1 MLTFLAQSQ
10 STRGPGA
17 NTPNVFENVIAIF
30 SRPDTLAHPEDLLQ
44 SLQSMSVVWAVIFLT
59 AGIVCLLQ
67 GYRIYRTVTVV
78 LALAIGA
85 FAGYRLGQQIHAE
98 YIVAGCMA
106 ALTAVT
112 CFRMMKYAVAIM
124 GGLAGA
130 FLSANAWT
138 AIARL
143 MNSGTGGSPAEQYYW
158 ICSVVGMI
166 IGGML
171 AFILFKMSV
180 VLFTSVS
187 GATVAVL
194 GGVALLLQV
203 PGFSTEVYES
213 VSAHPVVVPLLVLV
227 PAVIGFI
234 LQESQADPD
243 PVGGAKPAAKPATT

>member
-1 MLTFLAQSQ
+1 MLTILAQARDFS
-10 STRGPGA
+10 GA
-17 NTPNVFENVIAIF
+17 SGAQPNVFENMIAIF
-30 SRPDTLAHPEDLLQ
+30 SRADTLAHPEDLLQ
-44 SLQSMSVVWAVIFLT
+44 SLQAMSVVWAVILLA
-59 AGIVCLLQ
+59 AGLVCLLQ

-78 LALAIGA
+78 MALSIGA
-85 FAGYRLGQQIHAE
+85 FAGYKLGQAINAE

-112 CFRMMKYAVAIM
+112 CFRLMKYAVAIM

-138 AIARL
+138 AVARL
-143 MNSGTGGSPAEQYYW
+143 INHGSEAATAEQYYW
-158 ICSVVGMI
+158 ICSVVGLI
-166 IGGML
+166 FGGML

-203 PGFSTEVYES
+203 ARLQHGG
-213 VSAHPVVVPLLVLV
+213 
-227 PAVIGFI
+227 VI
-234 LQESQADPD
+234 
-243 PVGGAKPAAKPATT
+243 AASRPIRW

>member
-1 MLTFLAQSQ
+1 MFTLLAQAQ
-10 STRGPGA
+10 GPDDARMGD
-17 NTPNVFENVIAIF
+17 PNVFENVIAIF
-30 SRPDTLAHPEDLLQ
+30 SRADTLAHPEDLLH
-44 SLQSMSVVWAVIFLT
+44 SLQAMSVVWAVIFLT
-59 AGIVCLLQ
+59 AGLVCLLQ

-85 FAGYRLGQQIHAE
+85 FVGYRLGQKINAE

-106 ALTAVT
+106 ALMAVS

-138 AIARL
+138 AVTRL
-143 MNSGTGGSPAEQYYW
+143 VYSGSEVSTIEQYYW
-158 ICSVVGMI
+158 ICSVVGLI
-166 IGGML
+166 FGGML

-194 GGVALLLQV
+194 GGVALMLQV
-203 PGFSTEVYES
+203 PGFSSQVSES
-213 VSAHPVVVPLLVLV
+213 IAAHPAVVPLLVIV
-227 PAVIGFI
+227 PAAIGFI
-234 LQESQADPD
+234 LQESQAEP
-243 PVGGAKPAAKPATT
+243 GQGAKMTPKPAA